1 MPKETN
7 QVISYKLFNPTYFS
21 MFRLPYLD
29 DNTCILFNT
38 NLKKVSE
45 EVRRDFKAY
54 FELCNHSDCTMINA
68 IKCHF

>member
-21 MFRLPYLD
+21 MFRLTYLD

-38 NLKKVSE
+38 NIKKFSE
-45 EVRRDFKAY
+45 EVRRDF
-54 FELCNHSDCTMINA
+54 
-68 IKCHF
+68 

>member
-1 MPKETN
+1 METN

-38 NLKKVSE
+38 NIKKVSE
-45 EVRRDFKAY
+45 EVRRDFKLTLSSVIIPTAQ
-54 FELCNHSDCTMINA
+54 
-68 IKCHF
+68 